1 MDEQKVGI
9 HKIFLTERNNIN
21 ISGVIKVLSS
31 NVNQITLC
39 LKDTDLTINGTNLS
53 IESFND
59 GNILITGTLDCLK
72 YLKQSKVK
80 ENFFKRIF
88 K

>member
-9 HKIFLTERNNIN
+9 HKLSETERNNIN
-21 ISGVIKVLSS
+21 ISGVFKVLSS
-31 NVNQITLC
+31 SSNQIV
-39 LKDTDLTINGTNLS
+39 LKLKESDLS
-53 IESFND
+53 ICGSSLSIDSFVD
-59 GNILITGTLDCLK
+59 GIILITGILDSLK
-72 YLKQSKVK
+72 YSKQSKGK

>member
-1 MDEQKVGI
+1 MDEQKVKI
-9 HKIFLTERNNIN
+9 HKISLTERNNIN

-31 NVNQITLC
+31 SANQIC
-39 LKDTDLTINGTNLS
+39 LNLKETDLVLLGTNLS

-59 GNILITGTLDCLK
+59 GNIFIVGTLDSLK
-72 YLKQSKVK
+72 YSKTSKQK

>member
-31 NVNQITLC
+31 NANQIILS
-39 LKDTDLTINGTNLS
+39 LKETDLTINGTNLS

-59 GNILITGTLDCLK
+59 GNILITGTLDSLK
-72 YLKQSKVK
+72 YSKQSKVK

>member
-9 HKIFLTERNNIN
+9 HKLSETERNNIN
-21 ISGVIKVLSS
+21 ISGVVKVLSS
-31 NVNQITLC
+31 SSNQIV
-39 LKDTDLTINGTNLS
+39 LKLKESDLS
-53 IESFND
+53 ICGSSLSIDSFVD
-59 GNILITGTLDCLK
+59 GIILITGILDSLK
-72 YLKQSKVK
+72 YSKQSKGK

>member
-31 NVNQITLC
+31 NANQIILS
-39 LKDTDLTINGTNLS
+39 LKETDLTINGINLS

-59 GNILITGTLDCLK
+59 GNILITGTLDNLK
-72 YLKQSKVK
+72 YSKQSKVK